1 MNREQALET
10 AQTDGWFLLEKYGKD
25 FRGDKEIVMAALKND
40 NRVIAHAHKKLRAD
54 REVMLEAV
62 KASGLNLEY
71 ASDELKKDH
80 ELVLEAVKSN
90 AYAIRYAD
98 PSLCANKELMLQAVF
113 RYGELLS
120 YASDDLKNDFDVV
133 RKAVE
138 ENIFAYKYASHEMQ
152 CDKRIVRNF
161 IGKGGSFMDIPDE
174 VRDHYRKDK
183 DVAKEAIISDARNS
197 THFYPDLF
205 NDRSLMNDIFGQWGF
220 AIGQFPQY
228 QDDKDLALVA
238 VQRNGESIKFLS
250 KQLKNDPE
258 VVLAAIKDNYSAGE
272 EVGDEIFQ
280 QLKSVIP
287 HEPNDYKR
295 EILHN
300 AIPYLEDLV
309 KATKLSQKLDNEL
322 SQKPLT
328 KAQRLSNDLEAE
340 DFVYKPATTKTAR
353 TKL

>member
-10 AQTDGWFLLEKYGKD
+10 AKKEGWWFLEHAKE
-25 FRGDKEIVMAALKND
+25 FRGDKEIMMEAIKTNNLIGKV
-40 NRVIAHAHKKLRAD
+40 HKKLLKD
-54 REVMLEAV
+54 KEFMMVAV
-62 KASGLNLEY
+62 QSSGNNLGR
-71 ASDELKKDH
+71 ASDDLKKDP
-80 ELVLEAVKSN
+80 ELVLEAVKSH
-90 AYAIRYAD
+90 AGAIQYAD
-98 PSLCANKELMLQAVF
+98 PSLYSNKEIMLQAVY
-113 RYGELLS
+113 RCGEALKF
-120 YASDDLKNDFDVV
+120 ASDDLKNDFDVV

-138 ENIFAYKYASHEMQ
+138 ENIFAYKYASYEMQ
-152 CDKRIVRNF
+152 CDKMIVMSF
-161 IGKGGSFMDIPDE
+161 IRGGSFIDIPEE
-174 VRDHYRKDK
+174 VRDLYRKDK
-183 DVAKEAIISDARNS
+183 DVAKAAIISDARNS

-205 NDRSLMNDIFGQWGF
+205 NDRSLMDNIFGQWGF

-309 KATKLSQKLDNEL
+309 KAKKLSEKLDSEL
-322 SQKPLT
+322 SEKPS
-328 KAQRLSNDLEAE
+328 KADRLVASIDHDAE
-340 DFVYKPATTKTAR
+340 PKVKR
-353 TKL
+353 TSSSRMKI